1 VGTESAAVVVAATKK
16 RRAAKKPHR
25 GHAAQALFA
34 AAIALPGVLPATAL
48 AESTPTEGLFS
59 LTYYNYRDW
68 QPGAA
73 RMSVQSPTVFMLV
86 PISDTL
92 AVQGSLVYDAV
103 TGASPFFFNALSRAS
118 IGDYRTAGDLKLT
131 KWFGPWSIGVGG
143 AVSSEQD
150 YLSRAALVDVRY
162 STPDNNTTYA
172 MGVGG
177 AYDTINSVNGIAV
190 NEHRH
195 SLEFLLGITQVL
207 NADAI
212 VQSNLT
218 YYTGRGYY
226 SDPYKSLDQRPNER
240 RTLAWLTRYNQAFV
254 AQDGVLQL
262 SYRLLF
268 DSFGDHSNMFEVAWV
283 QGLPQGWSIAPNVRY
298 IAQHGASFY
307 FSPPFPTGYV
317 DGKNYTAD
325 TRLATWGAFTL
336 GLTVTKV
343 FERGWSVYAKYQYY
357 QQRPDWYLGGSGSPD
372 ILDFSAR
379 WFEVGF
385 SKTF

>member
-1 VGTESAAVVVAATKK
+1 MAATRKK
-16 RRAAKKPHR
+16 HRARGQPSRNRAAPAH
-25 GHAAQALFA
+25 ALFA

-48 AESTPTEGLFS
+48 AESAPEQGLFS
-59 LTYYNYRDW
+59 LAYDNYRDW
-68 QPGAA
+68 QPGAN
-73 RMSVQSPTVFMLV
+73 RMSVQSPTIFMLV
-86 PISDTL
+86 PISDSL
-92 AVQGSLVYDAV
+92 AVQGSVVYDAV
-103 TGASPFFFNALSRAS
+103 TGASPYFYNALSGAS
-118 IGDYRTAGDLKLT
+118 IGDYRTAGDLKVT
-131 KWFGPWSIGVGG
+131 KWFGRWAVGVGA

-150 YLSRAALVDVRY
+150 YLSRAGSVDVRY

-172 MGVGG
+172 FGIGG
-177 AYDTINSVNGIAV
+177 AYDTINSVNGVAV

-195 SLEFLLGITQVL
+195 SLEFLVGITQVL

-218 YYTGRGYY
+218 YYTGQGYY
-226 SDPYKSLDQRPNER
+226 SDPYKSLDTRPDNR

-262 SYRLLF
+262 TYRLLF

-283 QGLPQGWSIAPNVRY
+283 QGLPQGWSLTPNMRY

-307 FSPPFPTGYV
+307 YNPPWPVGYV
-317 DGKNYTAD
+317 DGQNYTAD
-325 TRLATWGAFTL
+325 TRLATWGAFTV
-336 GLTVTKV
+336 GLTAAKV
-343 FERGWSVYAKYQYY
+343 FEGGWGAYAKYQYY
-357 QQRPDWYLGGSGSPD
+357 QQRPDWYLGGTGSPG

-379 WFEVGF
+379 WFELGF